1 MLHGLPIL
9 LAQGPLPWL
18 VGAAVVFV
26 IGVIIAVVLYKYAK
40 IWFRAYMSSANIS
53 LLSLIG
59 MSLRRVNA
67 NVIVLGKIMAVQA
80 GIGAEKQTGIST
92 RRLEAHY
99 LAGGSVPNVIK
110 AIIAAHRAD
119 IDLDF
124 DRAAAI
130 DLAGRDV
137 LDAVQTSVYPKVI
150 DCPDPKRSQ
159 RTTLERHRQ
168 ERRRVQGPR
177 RVTVRTNIE
186 QLIGGATE
194 ETIIAR
200 VGEGIITAIGSSDS
214 HLQVMENP
222 DRISKAVLERGL
234 DAQTAF
240 EIVSIDIADID
251 VGQNIGARLQADQAE
266 ADTRVARAK
275 AEERR
280 ALATAREQEMKAQ
293 VARNRAGWCLAEAEV
308 PLAMAAAFREGNLA
322 GKVED
327 CDLVKT
333 TARPAQDWRN
343 RKRISG
349 RRCDTDHLTHCQLT
363 TDYFQLPQTTSHVHR
378 RLFALSRRHGQEDQ
392 VLLRRFPARIAK
404 DRPHDRRRAVPG
416 LPAARR
422 PAAGPGA
429 GPRSGVPAGHA
440 SACCCRPDR
449 PARGRREP
457 PPPPSWPNIRTIR
470 SPWPRSAIAR
480 GPTNARAALDLL
492 QRAMRAADGSWS
504 AAPIRRWV

>member
-1 MLHGLPIL
+1 MPIL
-9 LAQGPLPWL
+9 AAYGPLPWL
-18 VGAAVVFV
+18 AGVLVLIVFAAIAAAIVFNY
-26 IGVIIAVVLYKYAK
+26 GG

-59 MSLRRVNA
+59 MSFRRVDTRL
-67 NVIVLGKIMAVQA
+67 IVQGKIMSVQA
-80 GIGAEKQTGIST
+80 GIGMEKETGVTT

-99 LAGGSVPNVIK
+99 LAGGNVPNVIK

-150 DCPDPKRSQ
+150 DCPDPKRSS
-159 RTTLERHRQ
+159 RTTLSAIAKNGVELKVRA
-168 ERRRVQGPR
+168 

-200 VGEGIITAIGSSDS
+200 VGEGIITAIGSSTS

-222 DRISKAVLERGL
+222 DRISKAVLNRGL

-293 VARNRAGWCLAEAEV
+293 VARNRAQVVLAEAEV

-322 GKVED
+322 GK
-327 CDLVKT
+327 
-333 TARPAQDWRN
+333 
-343 RKRISG
+343 
-349 RRCDTDHLTHCQLT
+349 
-363 TDYFQLPQTTSHVHR
+363 
-378 RLFALSRRHGQEDQ
+378 
-392 VLLRRFPARIAK
+392 
-404 DRPHDRRRAVPG
+404 
-416 LPAARR
+416 
-422 PAAGPGA
+422 
-429 GPRSGVPAGHA
+429 
-440 SACCCRPDR
+440 
-449 PARGRREP
+449 
-457 PPPPSWPNIRTIR
+457 
-470 SPWPRSAIAR
+470 
-480 GPTNARAALDLL
+480 
-492 QRAMRAADGSWS
+492 
-504 AAPIRRWV
+504 